1 MKVEGEKMRRMQR
14 HTSGWEGTFHI
25 RVLIYGMNNIESS
38 IAYVCSSHKNLKTSQ
53 TVLTNNLDI

>member
-1 MKVEGEKMRRMQR
+1 MRRMQR

-25 RVLIYGMNNIESS
+25 RVSIYGMNNIESS